1 MLTALDHV
9 VIAVRDLEVATS
21 RYGELLGLGP
31 SWAGEHP
38 DLGTRNTLYRLG
50 NTYLELL
57 SPIESAS
64 GLGARWLEGHFD
76 RHGEGLAALAF
87 ATDDVAAAR
96 PALEASGIDTADP
109 EPGQGVHAHSKGG
122 AEGERVRRWTN
133 LRLSPKASRGVVVFL
148 IEHRSPPEALPPA
161 PFEAERGAAVA
172 ALDHVVIHSADPE
185 ATRAFYGDALG
196 LRLALDREFP
206 RFGTRLLFFRVA
218 GITVEVGARLDAEP
232 EPDTPDRFGGL
243 AYQVPDLSA
252 AHARLE
258 TAGFDVSEVREGRKP
273 GTRVCTVRAETC
285 GVPTLLI
292 EPGDGR

>member
-9 VIAVRDLEVATS
+9 VIAVRDLEAAS
-21 RYGELLGLGP
+21 QRYGELLGLGP

-38 DLGTRNTLYRLG
+38 HLGTRNTLYRLG

-57 SPIESAS
+57 SPIPSAP

-76 RHGEGLAALAF
+76 RYGEGLAALAF
-87 ATDDVAAAR
+87 ATDDVEDAR
-96 PALEASGIDTADP
+96 AALEARGIDTADP
-109 EPGQGVHAHSKGG
+109 EPGEGVHADSN
-122 AEGERVRRWTN
+122 ADGEDPRVRRWTN
-133 LRLSPKASRGVVVFL
+133 LRISPKASRGVVVFL

-161 PFEAERGAAVA
+161 PFEAERSAAVA

-185 ATRAFYGDALG
+185 STRVFYGDALG
-196 LRLALDREFP
+196 LRLALDKEFP
-206 RFGTRLLFFRVA
+206 RFGTRLLFFRIA
-218 GITVEVGARLDAEP
+218 GVTVEIGARLDADP

-243 AYQVPDLSA
+243 AYQVPDLGA

-258 TAGFDVSEVREGRKP
+258 AAGFDVSEVREGRKP

-292 EPGDGR
+292 EPGAGR